1 MKNGQWIVAGIM
13 GLAVVLAAMIAG
25 TPVGVAD
32 NPQPPEWEVAA
43 GLDRPQAS
51 PSDSPGGLIGRVE
64 RLENRVANLERSGLD
79 TAAPS
84 VQPAAAAVPP
94 SPIVATESWQEYK
107 VVAVPAVVYSEP
119 TVVQSGQYRQTTTIT
134 TQQCTGGVCRP
145 QATPVRRIFRR

>member
-13 GLAVVLAAMIAG
+13 GVAVVLAAMLAG

-32 NPQPPEWEVAA
+32 NPHTPQWEVAA

-64 RLENRVANLERSGLD
+64 RLENRVANLERSALD
-79 TAAPS
+79 TAAS
-84 VQPAAAAVPP
+84 TSQPAAVTP

-107 VVAVPAVVYSEP
+107 VVDVPAVLYSEP